1 MLDLL
6 GRLELFL
13 VDPVDLVL
21 RYFFHAH
28 LTRLGKVVEGTLYH
42 TLRHLRSQVREK
54 GEGEGGG

>member
-13 VDPVDLVL
+13 IDPVNLVL
-21 RYFFHAH
+21 RYLFHAH
-28 LTRLGKVVEGTLYH
+28 LARLGKVIESTLYH

-54 GEGEGGG
+54 GEGED